1 MSPKE
6 IYTDG
11 VEEER
16 GSGRRFAIT
25 LGLAIVLLFAL
36 TVLGLLAI
44 FSGKLRH
51 NAPEKSA
58 AAGASSEAGRKN

>member
-11 VEEER
+11 AEEEER
-16 GSGRRFAIT
+16 GSGRRFAVT

-44 FSGKLRH
+44 FKGKLRH
-51 NAPEKSA
+51 NAPEKSS
-58 AAGASSEAGRKN
+58 AGASVEAGRKN